1 MQSVDYDIPIADRIE
16 GLFQPYENGCFVGQE
31 AADTR
36 FLAGAKA
43 GRLHHAWLLC
53 GPIGVGKA
61 SFAFRIARAF
71 CELAHSQPL
80 PDIEALVA
88 SSNVDHPVFRRIAS
102 GGHPNILHLRIPL
115 DEKSKKFKTQLTVD
129 EVRRSVSFFGATA
142 GEIGWRVA
150 IVDNA
155 DQMTISAANA
165 LLKIL
170 EEPPEKTLFFL
181 LSSQPGQLLPTIRS
195 RCQQLDFKPL
205 NYADLTTA
213 LSAASSRGE
222 ALDFESLQNY
232 NAHLGGSVR
241 RAYQF
246 LENDMASLVDDCHS
260 LLASQP
266 NYNMAALHGFAD
278 QVSVR
283 GGDEKYHFFIDL
295 MEDYISQKVR
305 SDGGPEALVSLAKV
319 WEKMRERIEL
329 ESRMNLDRKQTVLAL
344 FHDVCEVS

>member
-16 GLFQPYENGCFVGQE
+16 GLLQPYENGCFVGQE
-31 AADTR
+31 AASER

-71 CELAHSQPL
+71 CELNADQPL
-80 PDIEALVA
+80 PDMDALVA
-88 SSNVDHPVFRRIAS
+88 SSNADNAVFRRIAS
-102 GGHPNILHLRIPL
+102 GGHPNILHLRIPM
-115 DEKSKKFKTQLTVD
+115 DEKTKKFKTQLTVD
-129 EVRRSVSFFGATA
+129 EVRRSVGFFGATA
-142 GEIGWRVA
+142 GESGWRVA
-150 IVDNA
+150 IVDSA

-181 LSSQPGQLLPTIRS
+181 LSSQPGRLLPTIRS
-195 RCQQLDFKPL
+195 RCQQLDFNSL

-213 LSAASSRGE
+213 LSAASNGK
-222 ALDFESLQNY
+222 ALNFDSVQNY

-246 LENDMASLVDDCHS
+246 LENEMASLVDDCHS

-266 NYNMAALHGFAD
+266 NYNMAALHSFAD
-278 QVSVR
+278 QVAAR

-295 MEDYISQKVR
+295 MEDYISQRVR
-305 SDGGPEALVSLAKV
+305 SDGTPEALVSLAKV
-319 WEKMRERIEL
+319 WEKMRERIDL
-329 ESRMNLDRKQTVLAL
+329 ESRMNLDRKQTVLSL
-344 FHDVCEVS
+344 FHDVCEAS

>member
-16 GLFQPYENGCFVGQE
+16 GLLQPYENGCFVGQD
-31 AADTR
+31 AANER
-36 FLAGAKA
+36 FLAGVKA

-53 GPIGVGKA
+53 GPVGVGKA
-61 SFAFRIARAF
+61 SFAFRMARAF
-71 CELAHSQPL
+71 CELDQSQPL
-80 PDIEALVA
+80 PDMETIVA
-88 SSNVDHPVFRRIAS
+88 SSNADNPVFRRIAS

-115 DEKSKKFKTQLTVD
+115 DEKTKKFKTRLSVD
-129 EVRRSVSFFGATA
+129 EVRRSVGFFGSTA

-155 DQMTISAANA
+155 DQMTNQAANA

-181 LSSQPGQLLPTIRS
+181 LSSQPGRLLPTIRS

-213 LSAASSRGE
+213 LSAASSGA
-222 ALDFESLQNY
+222 ALNFDSLQHY
-232 NAHLGGSVR
+232 NQYLGGSVR

-246 LENDMASLVDDCHS
+246 LENDMASLVDDCHA

-266 NYNMAALHGFAD
+266 NYDMAALHGFAN

-283 GGDEKYHFFIDL
+283 GGDEKYNFFVDMI
-295 MEDYISQKVR
+295 EEYISQR
-305 SDGGPEALVSLAKV
+305 LRLDNAPDTLVSLAEV
-319 WEKMRERIEL
+319 WDKMRERIDL

-344 FHDVCEVS
+344 FHDVCEAS

>member
-16 GLFQPYENGCFVGQE
+16 GLLQPYENACFVGQE
-31 AADTR
+31 TANTR
-36 FLAGAKA
+36 FLAGTKV

-53 GPIGVGKA
+53 GPVGVGKA

-71 CELAHSQPL
+71 CELDNNMPL
-80 PDIEALVA
+80 PDMEALVA
-88 SSNVDHPVFRRIAS
+88 SSNADHPVFRRIAS
-102 GGHPNILHLRIPL
+102 GGHPNILHLRIPM
-115 DEKSKKFKTQLTVD
+115 DEKTKKFKTQLTVD
-129 EVRRSVSFFGATA
+129 EVRRSVSFFGSTA

-213 LSAASSRGE
+213 LSAASGE
-222 ALDFESLQNY
+222 GAPDFDRLENY
-232 NAHLGGSVR
+232 SQHLGGSVR

-246 LENDMASLVDDCHS
+246 LENDMASLVDDCNS

-266 NYNMAALHGFAD
+266 NYNMATLHRFAD
-278 QVSVR
+278 QVAAR
-283 GGDEKYHFFIDL
+283 GADEKYNFFVDL
-295 MEDYISQKVR
+295 MEDYISQRVR
-305 SDGGPEALVSLAKV
+305 SCGAPDTLVSLAKV
-319 WEKMRERIEL
+319 WEKMRERIDL

-344 FHDVCEVS
+344 FHDVCEAS

>member
-1 MQSVDYDIPIADRIE
+1 MQSVDHDIPIADRIE
-16 GLFQPYENGCFVGQE
+16 GLLQPYENGCFVGQG
-31 AADTR
+31 AVDAR

-53 GPIGVGKA
+53 GPVGVGKA

-71 CELAHSQPL
+71 TELNAGLPL
-80 PDIEALVA
+80 PDMEALVA
-88 SSNVDHPVFRRIAS
+88 SSKVDNPVFRRIAS

-115 DEKSKKFKTQLTVD
+115 DEKTKKFKTQLTVD
-129 EVRRSVSFFGATA
+129 EVRRSVGFFGSTA
-142 GEIGWRVA
+142 GESGWRVA
-150 IVDNA
+150 IVDSA

-170 EEPPEKTLFFL
+170 EEPPERTLFFL
-181 LSSQPGQLLPTIRS
+181 LSSQPGRLLPTIRS

-205 NYADLTTA
+205 SYTNLTTA
-213 LSAASSRGE
+213 LSVASNGE
-222 ALDFESLQNY
+222 ALNVDSLQHY
-232 NAHLGGSVR
+232 SAHLGGSVR

-246 LENDMASLVDDCHS
+246 LANDMASMVDECKS

-278 QVSVR
+278 QLAMR
-283 GGDEKYHFFIDL
+283 GSDDKYHFFIDF

-305 SDGGPEALVSLAKV
+305 DDATPHALVSLAKV
-319 WEKMRERIEL
+319 WEKMRERIDL

-344 FHDVCEVS
+344 FHDVCEAS